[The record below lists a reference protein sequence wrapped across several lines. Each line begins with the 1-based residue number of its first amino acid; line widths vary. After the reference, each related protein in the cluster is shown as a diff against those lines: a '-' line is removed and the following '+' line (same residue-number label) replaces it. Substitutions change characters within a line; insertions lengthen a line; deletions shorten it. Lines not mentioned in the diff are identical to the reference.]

1 MGAFMEHAKESGMEI
16 QFQDLDNLAK
26 ALLVDLKAGKFV
38 AMIGVE
44 GAGATLHTRAD
55 KIGKGEAPFDAH
67 SLIA

>member
-1 MGAFMEHAKESGMEI
+1 MNLEQGNES
-16 QFQDLDNLAK
+16 QFIDPLGFLRRQ
-26 ALLVDLKAGKFV
+26 GKFV

-55 KIGKGEAPFDAH
+55 KIGKGEAPFDDH